1 MAGAAGG
8 TVRPHARWSHVDR
21 LSRRL
26 DGELVELALAGD
38 RSAFAV
44 LLDRHVDDVFTAVL
58 AAGGDPATA
67 ERVTS
72 ATFGAA
78 LARLDRLTD
87 PARFGEWVER
97 IAVAEELPADRPP
110 RGLGRRTGT
119 APAAAGL
126 SAGARDALWRDLD
139 RAYPY
144 GPGAVATR
152 RAPDETTVAVLALIA
167 GLVLAVAIT
176 GVRLRAEL
184 QPVSGP
190 TPLALAAEPV
200 TEAPEPP
207 PTETPQVIV
216 PPSPEEDTETL
227 PPVEVPTPTPTPSP
241 TPEPTVEPSPTPE
254 PSPSPTPDPA
264 PDANIVEPAP
274 GATYQA
280 EDTDGDG
287 TNDAAVVRLTGTATD
302 PDDPLETLVFEWRT
316 DRSGDEVV
324 ATGTEATI
332 TISCEGLGEVFGVDI
347 TLTVTDPAGNADSE
361 TVSIQLEGCPPL
373 PPG

>member
-1 MAGAAGG
+1 M
-8 TVRPHARWSHVDR
+8 DR

-26 DGELVELALAGD
+26 DGELVELALVGD

-44 LLDRHVDDVFTAVL
+44 LLDRHADDVFAAVL

-72 ATFGAA
+72 AAFRAA

-110 RGLGRRTGT
+110 RGLGRRAAT
-119 APAAAGL
+119 APTAAGL
-126 SAGARDALWRDLD
+126 STGGRDALWRDLD

-144 GPGAVATR
+144 GPGAVVTR
-152 RAPDETTVAVLALIA
+152 HAPDETTVAVLALIA

-184 QPVSGP
+184 QPVSGA

-227 PPVEVPTPTPTPSP
+227 PPVEVPTPTPSPTPTPAPSPSP

-254 PSPSPTPDPA
+254 PSPSPTVDPT
-264 PDANIVEPAP
+264 PRPTILEPEQ
-274 GATYQA
+274 GATYTA
-280 EDTDGDG
+280 GDTDDDG
-287 TNDAAVVRLTGTATD
+287 EVDGALITVRGTATD
-302 PDDPLETLVFEWRT
+302 PDDPLENLVFEWTSDRT
-316 DRSGDEVV
+316 DRVELGAESRVYLPCQGLDVLG
-324 ATGTEATI
+324 AT
-332 TISCEGLGEVFGVDI
+332 I
-347 TLTVTDPAGNADSE
+347 TLTVEDPAGNRGSTSVD
-361 TVSIQLEGCPPL
+361 VRLEGCPPL
-373 PPG
+373 PG